1 MTREVRAWLAFI
13 PIGIVGNLEVP
24 WVPTRR
30 QLLHHIMRIAKVRKG
45 DVFFDLG
52 CGDGRVVIEAA
63 KRGARGVCVEIRE
76 DLIKE
81 AMKKAKEE
89 GVYDRIEFIN
99 DDFYRVDISRATIVY
114 MYLLT
119 RVNEALRPKLEREL
133 KPGTRVIT
141 LDFEIPG
148 WVPVHV
154 EKHYTDGLERTI
166 YLYIRGVS
174 DTLRPIYS

>member
-1 MTREVRAWLAFI
+1 MRGGFRAWLALI

-24 WVPTRR
+24 WVPTRK
-30 QLLHHIMRIAKVRKG
+30 QLIGHIMRVGRVGPG
-45 DVFFDLG
+45 DVFYDLG

-63 KRGARGVCVEIRE
+63 KRGAYGVCVEIRE
-76 DLIKE
+76 DLIRE
-81 AMKKAKEE
+81 AMKRAKEE

-99 DDFYRVDISRATIVY
+99 DDFHRVDVRRATVVY

-141 LDFEIPG
+141 LDFEVPG
-148 WVPVHV
+148 WRPVHV

-166 YLYIRGVS
+166 YLYVKGVS
-174 DTLRPIYS
+174 DAYTVLV